1 MRLAELYVNEYRQE
15 RNAGVVLILDTL
27 ANVSSPS
34 LNTVDLAVRAAA
46 SLAWAYMRRKDRVG
60 LIEYGGAFRWRKPGV
75 PGLLGVMMIGRPLW
89 IAPTGPAVHL
99 RQP

>member
-15 RNAGVVLILDTL
+15 RDAGVVLVLGTL
-27 ANVSSPS
+27 ANVGAPS

-75 PGLLGVMMIGRPLW
+75 PGLLGFMMIGIPLY
-89 IAPTGPAVHL
+89 IAPTGPAVWL
-99 RQP
+99 RHP